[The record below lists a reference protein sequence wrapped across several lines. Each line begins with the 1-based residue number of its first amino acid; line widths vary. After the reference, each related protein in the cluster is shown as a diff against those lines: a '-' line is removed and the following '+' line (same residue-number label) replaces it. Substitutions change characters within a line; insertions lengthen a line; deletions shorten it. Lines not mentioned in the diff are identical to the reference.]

1 MAEHKPSVRMTND
14 GLIVFLGT
22 KDLEATH
29 RFYHG
34 VLGLALDRDQ
44 GVCRIYGVPG
54 GGGLGFREHLEVSAS
69 ANSPVITLLADD
81 VEAVH
86 ARLLAHGVSPEAPPK
101 VNTRFAIYH
110 FFVRDPNGY
119 AVEVQRFRS

>member
-1 MAEHKPSVRMTND
+1 MAEPKPSERMITD

-22 KDLEATH
+22 KDLEETH

-34 VLGLALDRDQ
+34 VLGLALDRDR
-44 GVCRIYGVPG
+44 GACRIYGVPG
-54 GGGLGFREHLEVSAS
+54 GGGLGFCEHLELSAS
-69 ANSPVITLLADD
+69 ANSPIITLLTDD
-81 VEAVH
+81 VDAVH

-101 VNTRFAIYH
+101 VNPRFAIYH

-119 AVEVQRFRS
+119 VVEVQRFLS